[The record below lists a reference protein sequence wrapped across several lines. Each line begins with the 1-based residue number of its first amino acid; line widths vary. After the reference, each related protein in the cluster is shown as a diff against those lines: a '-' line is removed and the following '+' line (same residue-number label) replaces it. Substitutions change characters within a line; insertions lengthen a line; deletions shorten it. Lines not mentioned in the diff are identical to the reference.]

1 MMIRGIGVDLCEIS
15 RMDKIELSSRVLERF
30 FSEEERAY
38 LTDRVGGLS
47 ETIAG
52 MYAAK
57 EAFSKALGTGVR
69 GFELKEVEVLH
80 SPEGQPYYI
89 ISGKALEAQKQRRID
104 RMFLSISHD
113 GGMAIAFAV
122 GQGPED
128 WQLEQSKTD

>member
-15 RMDKIELSSRVLERF
+15 RMDKIELSSRFLERF

-47 ETIAG
+47 ET
-52 MYAAK
+52 
-57 EAFSKALGTGVR
+57 LGTGVR

>member
-1 MMIRGIGVDLCEIS
+1 MMIRGVGVDLCEIS
-15 RMDKIELSSRVLERF
+15 RLEKTDLDSRFVERF
-30 FSEEERAY
+30 FSDEERAY
-38 LTDRVGGLS
+38 LTDRVGSLS
-47 ETIAG
+47 ETLAG

-80 SPEGQPYYI
+80 SPEGQPYYS
-89 ISGKALEAQKQRRID
+89 ISGKALEAQKARRIE

-122 GQGPED
+122 GQGPEHA
-128 WQLEQSKTD
+128 